1 MKGPLLHSR
10 FTYEIAP
17 VFTLMEDIVL
27 TKMREFIGWEDG
39 DGIFSPGGA
48 ISNLY
53 AVACARHK
61 YLPEVKNSGLRNQ
74 PQLVMYTSEQVKEV
88 NSATKVV
95 HWIKQWI

>member
-1 MKGPLLHSR
+1 MVSSKKNLHTFFRIASTIFDNR

-27 TKMREFIGWEDG
+27 TKMRDFIGWEDG

-61 YLPEVKNSGLRNQ
+61 YAPEVKHEGMRDQ
-74 PQLVMYTSEQVKEV
+74 RRLVMYTSEQVK
-88 NSATKVV
+88 T
-95 HWIKQWI
+95 